1 MSAAPYQIAIDAHA
15 DCGESPTWD
24 ARLSELVWVDQYVA
38 LVHWYKPSTGDSA
51 SLAVGQAVGAVAP
64 RRQGGLV
71 LALADGFWLLEP
83 DRAGLARMALVEA
96 DVAENMM
103 NDGKCDPFGR
113 FWAGTLAIDE
123 HDPVGSLY
131 RLEPDGE
138 VTRVLTHVTVSNGL
152 GWSPDGRVLYYIDS
166 RTHRVDG
173 FAYDAETGRISGRH
187 TVVAIPAREGTPD
200 GLTVDAE
207 GHLWVAL
214 WDGSAVRR
222 YAPDGQFECEIPLPA
237 SRITSCVFGGDD
249 LEDLYVT
256 SAARGLTP
264 AELNRQPHAGAL
276 FVVRPGVRGLPTDT
290 FAG

>member
-1 MSAAPYQIAIDAHA
+1 MSEPECLIAIDAHA
-15 DCGESPTWD
+15 DCGESPAWD
-24 ARLSELVWVDQYVA
+24 ARLGELVWVDQYRG
-38 LVHWYKPSTGDSA
+38 LVHWYKPLTGESM
-51 SLAVGQAVGAVAP
+51 SLAVGQPVGAVAP

-96 DVAENMM
+96 DVAGNMM

-113 FWAGTLAIDE
+113 FWAGTLPIDE
-123 HDPVGSLY
+123 QEPVGALY
-131 RLEPDGE
+131 RLEPHGE
-138 VTRVLTHVTVSNGL
+138 VTRALTHVTVSNGL

-173 FAYDAETGRISGRH
+173 FAYDPETGSISGRH
-187 TVVAIPAREGTPD
+187 ALIAIPEHEGTPD

-222 YAPDGQFECEIPLPA
+222 YAPHGQFECEVRFPV
-237 SRITSCVFGGDD
+237 SRITSCVFGGEE

-256 SAARGLTP
+256 SAARGLTQE
-264 AELNRQPHAGAL
+264 ELLCQPHAGAV